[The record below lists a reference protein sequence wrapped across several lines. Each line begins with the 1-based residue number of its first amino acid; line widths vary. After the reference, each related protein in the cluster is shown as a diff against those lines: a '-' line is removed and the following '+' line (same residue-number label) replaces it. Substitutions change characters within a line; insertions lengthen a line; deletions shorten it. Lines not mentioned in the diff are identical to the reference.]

1 MKRLTKII
9 IKVCKYLNNNV
20 SFHPIK
26 YYGASRKVFNF
37 KDLNQIN
44 RLGIYY
50 GGLAAI
56 TKQTRKTSEGI
67 YPQKEIK

>member
-44 RLGIYY
+44 RLGIY
-50 GGLAAI
+50 
-56 TKQTRKTSEGI
+56 
-67 YPQKEIK
+67 

>member
-20 SFHPIK
+20 SIHPTK

-44 RLGIYY
+44 RLGIY
-50 GGLAAI
+50 
-56 TKQTRKTSEGI
+56 
-67 YPQKEIK
+67 

>member
-20 SFHPIK
+20 SVHPIK

-37 KDLNQIN
+37 KDLNQIK
-44 RLGIYY
+44 RLG
-50 GGLAAI
+50 
-56 TKQTRKTSEGI
+56 R
-67 YPQKEIK
+67 